1 MTWDVLQ
8 NALTGEL
15 MLVEHDSPVPD
26 GWVVA
31 CETANPDYLDYMNT
45 LSEG

>member
-8 NALTGEL
+8 SIETGEL
-15 MLVEHDSPVPD
+15 MLVEHDSPVPE

-31 CETANPDYLDYMNT
+31 CETANPDYLDYMAN
-45 LSEG
+45 LPRE